1 MNETLTIVILIV
13 VALLVLFFIP
23 RFMMMRAISKVIS
36 IFLQNSALSDKSA
49 KTIDELGLRPPSFMQ
64 RIGRFRDYKPHAVEM
79 LRRADI
85 IQMTEDG
92 RLYLSEEKLALSKLR
107 KR

>member
-1 MNETLTIVILIV
+1 MNETLYIVILIV
-13 VALLVLFFIP
+13 VALLVLFFVP
-23 RFMMMRAISKVIS
+23 RFMMMRAVSKMIS
-36 IFLQNSALSDKSA
+36 IFRQHNALTDKSA

-64 RIGRFRDYKPHAVEM
+64 RIGRFRDYKPHALEM

-92 RLYLSEEKLALSKLR
+92 RLYLSEERLASSGLR
-107 KR
+107 SR